1 MEEIR
6 LLTLEDWDKFN
17 ILEKEAFQF
26 DILDKKSY
34 AHHLDKGHFVGYFDG
49 GEILGYTL
57 FSPFGESSHI
67 NRIATHKEARRK
79 GIASKLMSY
88 ALDVLHDLECTTVSL
103 YVETENIAA
112 IDLYH
117 KFKFQEVF
125 ESWHYIIDITD
136 FNKNFNTKETNID
149 VGLTFRSITLD
160 DLTILRQT
168 FPSLHEE
175 RMVSQLNE
183 DSKNLFFGLFDDK
196 KVLCYARFNPS
207 YSGCMPFELISL
219 DYFDFFISNIIEF
232 KKENMDHIRITF
244 DDKKELAELC
254 ETRGYIQHHYMFKME
269 ADL

>member
-1 MEEIR
+1 MIYITN
-6 LLTLEDWDKFN
+6 LN
-17 ILEKEAFQF
+17 
-26 DILDKKSY
+26 
-34 AHHLDKGHFVGYFDG
+34 
-49 GEILGYTL
+49 
-57 FSPFGESSHI
+57 
-67 NRIATHKEARRK
+67 
-79 GIASKLMSY
+79 
-88 ALDVLHDLECTTVSL
+88 
-103 YVETENIAA
+103 
-112 IDLYH
+112 
-117 KFKFQEVF
+117 FKRFF

-183 DSKNLFFGLFDDK
+183 YSKNLFFGLFDDK